1 MNKDPFNKPL
11 VSVILVTYNQ
21 KMYIGKA
28 IESILMQEC
37 GFDFELLIGDDAS
50 TDGTLEI
57 CRHYRDEN
65 PQRIQLHANAENKGF
80 LNNYFDLL
88 SKARGTYL
96 ADCGGDDYWLDPKKL
111 DKQVG
116 FLESHPNYGMAT
128 GNWLILNESDQ
139 SQEYPKSHVAE
150 GWDDALMTG
159 KEAVVHYIHGN
170 RIPKVLLAAACF
182 RKDWVM
188 EAYQKRMDLFRGQF
202 ATCED
207 LPITLSLL
215 IKGPI
220 YVFPDTFAVYR
231 LLKNSVSHSENTTE
245 WIQAFYF
252 RTYQQTCL
260 LALHYQIPTQ
270 RIASYIQSQSN
281 NFALHAFLSNSSS
294 FMDQLL
300 DFHQKSQLPIGFK
313 MRYFHRLIHFP
324 SGIQKALRY
333 FLSKYYESK

>member
-1 MNKDPFNKPL
+1 MNKDPFYKPL

-21 KMYIGKA
+21 KLYIGKA

-37 GFDFELLIGDDAS
+37 LFEFELLIGDDAS

-57 CRHYRDEN
+57 CQRYRDEN
-65 PQRIQLHANAENKGF
+65 PKRIQLYANAENKGF

-96 ADCGGDDYWLDPKKL
+96 ADCGGDDYWLDPGKL

-116 FLESHPNYGMAT
+116 FLENHPNYGMVT

-139 SQEYPKSHVAE
+139 TQEYPKSYVAE
-150 GWDDALMTG
+150 GWDEAVMSG
-159 KEAVVHYIHGN
+159 KEAVANYILGN

-207 LPITLSLL
+207 LPITLALL
-215 IKGPI
+215 MKGPI

-245 WIQAFYF
+245 WIQTFYF

-260 LALHYQIPTQ
+260 LALHYKVPIQL
-270 RIASYIQSQSN
+270 IASYIQSQSN

-300 DFHQKSQLPIGFK
+300 DFHRKSHLPIDFK
-313 MRYFHRLIHFP
+313 MRCFDQFLHLPYR
-324 SGIQKALRY
+324 IQSALRK
-333 FLSKYYESK
+333 FLSKHYDSN